1 MFYKIPVSPHIVV
14 KSSMSDLAYK
24 VSEKEEVGFSL
35 VTALPFEFHP
45 DVYIS

>member
-1 MFYKIPVSPHIVV
+1 MIV
-14 KSSMSDLAYK
+14 KSSTSDLAYK

-35 VTALPFEFHP
+35 VTPLAFEFHP